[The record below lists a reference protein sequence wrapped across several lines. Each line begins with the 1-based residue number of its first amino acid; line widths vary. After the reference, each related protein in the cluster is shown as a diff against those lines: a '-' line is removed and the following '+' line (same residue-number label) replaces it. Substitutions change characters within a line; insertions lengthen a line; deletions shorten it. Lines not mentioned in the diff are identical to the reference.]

1 MAVVGCRSSMHT
13 AGASYATHALIS
25 RGWSGA
31 LVPAAR
37 GFGWTLGDPA
47 LGDPDAAVSLLP
59 QRLEGGGPPGTCTN
73 GLRVQE
79 WPASESAGVART
91 ERVRHPDPRGA
102 AREDDV
108 GFGGPG

>member
-1 MAVVGCRSSMHT
+1 LDTSWEARPSGIQT
-13 AGASYATHALIS
+13 LPSY
-25 RGWSGA
+25 SGD
-31 LVPAAR
+31 LH
-37 GFGWTLGDPA
+37 
-47 LGDPDAAVSLLP
+47 LP

-91 ERVRHPDPRGA
+91 ERVRHPDPRRA

-108 GFGGPG
+108 GFGGPVERSGRAYPRGRSEQPRAVPVRVPGVGCWG